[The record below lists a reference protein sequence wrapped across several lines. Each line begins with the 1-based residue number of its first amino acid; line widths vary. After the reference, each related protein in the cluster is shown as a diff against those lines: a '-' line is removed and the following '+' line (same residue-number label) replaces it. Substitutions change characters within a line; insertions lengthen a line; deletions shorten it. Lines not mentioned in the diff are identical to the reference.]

1 MNAPAGVG
9 PLDRGLDRAAGA
21 RLIPGNAVRH
31 LIDGPQAYGAML
43 ELIGTAHRWVH
54 FENYIIRSDRT
65 GQMFADHLIAAVK
78 RGVRVRVLY
87 DHFGSWRTRRSYWTA
102 LRNAGAA
109 VRAHNPVNPLRPVR
123 SLRRDHSK
131 YVATDGVGAVVGGI
145 CIGDEW
151 AGSQEQNR
159 APWRDTAAL
168 VTGPAVPALEYAFV
182 RRWQAAGGRD
192 TEKIPAE
199 PEPCGDATVRVID
212 GVPGRG
218 RLYRTIE
225 LLVTAAQERVWIT
238 DAYMLVPSPLYASLL
253 AAARDGV
260 DVRLLLPGKT
270 DLPWIRDL
278 TRVGYRELLDAGV
291 RVWEWYEPV
300 LHAKTVVVD
309 DHWFKVGSSN
319 LNPSSLFANHE
330 MDVLVDQKEAT
341 AKAIHQ
347 FRRDLGKAVEIVR
360 RPRRVPEKLA
370 ARLPPAIVRSQPAAP
385 MSLPPAT
392 ARELSRRAAVTLR
405 HVAGGARR
413 SITGAVF
420 FVSLGLGAL
429 FVLLPR
435 IMAYAVA
442 AAAFWLSVSAA
453 WQYFQRRRYHD
464 E

>member
-1 MNAPAGVG
+1 MNAPAGAG

-43 ELIGTAHRWVH
+43 ELIETAHRWVH

-65 GQMFADHLIAAVK
+65 GQMFADHLMAAAK

-87 DHFGSWRTRRSYWTA
+87 DHFGSWRTRRSYWGA

-109 VRAHNPVNPLRPVR
+109 VRAHNPVNPLRPIR

-151 AGSQEQNR
+151 AGSEERNR

-168 VTGPAVPALEYAFV
+168 VTGPAVSALEYAFV

-192 TEKIPAE
+192 TEKVPAE
-199 PEPCGDATVRVID
+199 AVPCGDATVRVID

-225 LLVTAAQERVWIT
+225 FLVTAAQERIWIT
-238 DAYMLVPSPLYASLL
+238 DAYMLAPSPLYAGLR

-260 DVRLLLPGKT
+260 DVRLLVPGKT

-278 TRVGYRELLDAGV
+278 SRVGYRELLDAGV
-291 RVWEWYEPV
+291 RIWEWQGPG

-309 DHWFKVGSSN
+309 ERWYKVGSSN

-330 MDVLVDQKEAT
+330 VDVLVEHSEAT
-341 AKAIHQ
+341 AEAIQQ
-347 FRRDLGKAVEIVR
+347 FRRDLANAVEIVR
-360 RPRRVPEKLA
+360 RPRRVPKKLA
-370 ARLPPAIVRSQPAAP
+370 ARLPPTIVRSEPVNPTA
-385 MSLPPAT
+385 LPPAT
-392 ARELSRRAAVTLR
+392 PRELSRRAAVTLR

-413 SITGAVF
+413 SIAGAVF
-420 FVSLGLGAL
+420 FISLGAGAL
-429 FVLLPR
+429 FLLLPR
-435 IMAYAVA
+435 IMAYTVA
-442 AAAFWLSVSAA
+442 AIAFWLSLNAA
-453 WQYFQRRRYHD
+453 WQFFLRRRYHD